1 MPTYT
6 SRRSGVDLRT
16 MFPPSAP
23 SPAVTIRRSID
34 EGCLKFLYALERW
47 QHVATP
53 QDLGPQTSQDENRA
67 RQKCKRKGLVTYE
80 GGYWRTTD
88 LGRQVLRA

>member
-1 MPTYT
+1 MGEGLQ
-6 SRRSGVDLRT
+6 RA
-16 MFPPSAP
+16 FA
-23 SPAVTIRRSID
+23 ATIATQLD
-34 EGCLKFLYALERW
+34 EGCLKFLRALARW
-47 QHVATP
+47 QHVASP

-88 LGRQVLRA
+88 LGRQVLRV